1 MLTMMVWKRRRG
13 ILVRGTPVSL
23 LFPAFRQVTVNE
35 GGEAVTK
42 PGVASSTHTH
52 TLIRPHI
59 HTLYKSHHAWCTET
73 WARHCTDRR
82 KEGWGEGGRAGRGV
96 GEGRGGPVWWV
107 PVTSQV
113 LSSSDLICPGL
124 HRCSALVC
132 SSLSWPTKFIL
143 VCSSML

>member
-1 MLTMMVWKRRRG
+1 MEETEGNPCSRYSCLPPVPRFQTGDCQRRR
-13 ILVRGTPVSL
+13 R
-23 LFPAFRQVTVNE
+23 
-35 GGEAVTK
+35 
-42 PGVASSTHTH
+42 SSDKAGRRVIDTHTH

-107 PVTSQV
+107 PVTGQV
-113 LSSSDLICPGL
+113 LSSSDLICLGL

-132 SSLSWPTKFIL
+132 SSLSWPTTFIL
-143 VCSSML
+143 ICSSIP